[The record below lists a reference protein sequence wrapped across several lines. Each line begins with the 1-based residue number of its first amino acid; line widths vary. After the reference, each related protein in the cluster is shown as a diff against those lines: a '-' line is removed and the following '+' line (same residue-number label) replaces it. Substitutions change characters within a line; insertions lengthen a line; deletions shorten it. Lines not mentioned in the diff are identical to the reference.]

1 MIRKERFTPTEE
13 QVGALLAVLRDPSY
27 SPCFEAVLWSC
38 TSSPNYAEM
47 AAVRWRRVNLTD
59 QPTLADGRNLPSY
72 TAAIREDYYGG
83 EFSSTKT
90 EARNRLIPLAPTLV
104 KALTALKA
112 RSRFHGPD
120 NLAFCDHRGKP
131 LHKDTMDYKLEKASK
146 QAGIPQTR
154 WHSLRR
160 YFATQSDRLGMPQ
173 QDRQRTLGHSL
184 IFVITKRGFSF
195 AALASART
203 TSALIMT
210 RRSC

>member
-1 MIRKERFTPTEE
+1 
-13 QVGALLAVLRDPSY
+13 
-27 SPCFEAVLWSC
+27 
-38 TSSPNYAEM
+38 M

-59 QPTLADGRNLPSY
+59 QPTLADGRNLPAY
-72 TAAIREDYYGG
+72 AAAIREDYYGG

-146 QAGIPQTR
+146 EAGIPQTR
-154 WHSLRR
+154 WHRLRR
-160 YFATQSDRLGMPQ
+160 YFATQSDRLGGRRQ
-173 QDRQRTLGHSL
+173 NALDRSSFTRLDAGRGH
-184 IFVITKRGFSF
+184 
-195 AALASART
+195 
-203 TSALIMT
+203 
-210 RRSC
+210 